1 MCETKVQAR
10 RSHWGKKQLADVY
23 LNCDK
28 NIPYQK
34 REQFVESHLEL
45 RLKYFDTFNDLN
57 REANE
62 MDNVR
67 KEIQKR

>member
-1 MCETKVQAR
+1 LKGRQINFLAEDKEAYKQWLVDMCETKVQAR

-34 REQFVESHLEL
+34 RE
-45 RLKYFDTFNDLN
+45 
-57 REANE
+57 
-62 MDNVR
+62 
-67 KEIQKR
+67 